1 MARGSSGR
9 IVIEVSPDLKRQL
22 YSALAIKNQTLKDWF
37 VEAADDYLGG
47 QKEANTLK
55 KNGTTPSVEEKV

>member
-22 YSALAIKNQTLKDWF
+22 YSALAVENQTLKDWF
-37 VEAADDYLGG
+37 VEAAGNYLSD
-47 QKEANTLK
+47 QKETDTQK
-55 KNGTTPSVEEKV
+55 ENGTKPSEEEKV